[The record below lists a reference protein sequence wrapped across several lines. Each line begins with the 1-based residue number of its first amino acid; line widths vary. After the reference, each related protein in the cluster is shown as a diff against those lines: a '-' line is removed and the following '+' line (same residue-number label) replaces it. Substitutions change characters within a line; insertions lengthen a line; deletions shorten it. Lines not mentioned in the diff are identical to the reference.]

1 MAERINI
8 GSKVELVGS
17 VKKELTTYHQFSSGM
32 SGVNPININNEFVV
46 KYFSGSN
53 IGVENSNGDP
63 YSLNRDRFKLKEVQN

>member
-1 MAERINI
+1 MSKSITQQQLINI
-8 GSKVELVGS
+8 IFLIKDYIYPLNVIYI
-17 VKKELTTYHQFSSGM
+17 T
-32 SGVNPININNEFVV
+32 ININNEFVV